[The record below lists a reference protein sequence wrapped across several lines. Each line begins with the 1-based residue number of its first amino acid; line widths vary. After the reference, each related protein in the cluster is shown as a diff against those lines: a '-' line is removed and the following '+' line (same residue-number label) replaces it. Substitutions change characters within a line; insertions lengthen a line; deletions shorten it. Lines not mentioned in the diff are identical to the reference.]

1 MAAAAPPRAVVFDL
15 DGTLVDT
22 LGDILTALNRVMD
35 EEGLRAIAYGEGR
48 LMVGGGARRL
58 VEQALAEAGGGADTA
73 RVDACYARFLD
84 YYLAAPAIES
94 RPFAGVTEVLARL
107 AAAGHLFGVCTNKPH
122 EITLRLLD
130 ALDLARFFGAAVLG
144 GDALS
149 VRKPDAAHLL
159 AVLGQLGATPER
171 ALMVGDSETDVATAR
186 NAGVPV
192 AVVDFGYTAKPAAE
206 LGADAVISSFD
217 ELPGVIARLD

>member
-1 MAAAAPPRAVVFDL
+1 MAAILPPRAIVFDL

-22 LGDILTALNRVMD
+22 LGDILNALNRVMV
-35 EEGLRAIAYGEGR
+35 EEGLRDIAHEEGR
-48 LMVGGGARRL
+48 IMVGGGARWL

-84 YYLAAPAIES
+84 YYLAAPAVAS
-94 RPFAGVTEVLARL
+94 RPFPGVTEVLGRL
-107 AAAGHLFGVCTNKPH
+107 AADGHLFGVCTNKPH
-122 EITLRLLD
+122 EITLRVLE

-144 GDALS
+144 GDALA

-159 AVLGQLGATPER
+159 AVLGQMGADPAR
-171 ALMVGDSETDVATAR
+171 ALMIGDSETDVAVAR

-192 AVVDFGYTAKPAAE
+192 AVVDFGYTARPASE
-206 LGADAVISSFD
+206 LGADAVISSFA
-217 ELPGVIARLD
+217 ELPGMIARLG